1 MDLPPLSASRDPVVR
16 ERGTI
21 FECAAKYLSLEV
33 TQAYKYQPGKYATG
47 NLFRQRWMNSSSCIP
62 LDDLRELI
70 ESGQASERGC
80 DSAYFAGDPTMT
92 SKDARELALCLA
104 PYYEN
109 EFVALLGS
117 KKEYGAELNKL
128 RNDKNYISSILVT
141 VLARALLTPIILY
154 LPDGGRKP
162 IYFYPYPIIEGGK
175 ALPQFGDY
183 SRPPMRLSLWSN
195 GEYSLLMPIGYDEK
209 YLDQSPSPL
218 LGDNGEGKGKGKG
231 AESVLNKRAK
241 PNQGKKQ
248 PVQCRFYHLFE
259 KTKGKHYLVN
269 KGKPV
274 KQPGL
279 TLYSGYDAEI
289 ADEARK
295 LVNPLLELLK
305 VHFPPKDGIVYELSD
320 IEEFAGQRGVSTS
333 TAIAL

>member
-33 TQAYKYQPGKYATG
+33 TQAYKYQPGKYG
-47 NLFRQRWMNSSSCIP
+47 NGYLFRQRWMNSSSCIP
-62 LDDLRELI
+62 PDDLRELI
-70 ESGQASERGC
+70 ESGQSSDRGC
-80 DSAYFAGDPTMT
+80 DSAYFVGDPTMT
-92 SKDARELALCLA
+92 SKDARDLALGLA

-109 EFVALLGS
+109 EFTALLGS
-117 KKEYGAELNKL
+117 KDEYRAELNKL

-218 LGDNGEGKGKGKG
+218 LGDKGKGKGKG
-231 AESVLNKRAK
+231 VETPKREK
-241 PNQGKKQ
+241 
-248 PVQCRFYHLFE
+248 VCCRIYHLFGN
-259 KTKGKHYLVN
+259 TKGKHYVVK
-269 KGKPV
+269 KGNPV
-274 KQPGL
+274 KQPQL
-279 TLYSGYDAEI
+279 ALYTGSDAKI

-295 LVNPLLELLK
+295 LMDPLIALLK
-305 VHFPPKDGIVYELSD
+305 VHFPKKDGIVYEISD
-320 IEEFAGQRGVSTS
+320 IEEFAVQRDVSTS